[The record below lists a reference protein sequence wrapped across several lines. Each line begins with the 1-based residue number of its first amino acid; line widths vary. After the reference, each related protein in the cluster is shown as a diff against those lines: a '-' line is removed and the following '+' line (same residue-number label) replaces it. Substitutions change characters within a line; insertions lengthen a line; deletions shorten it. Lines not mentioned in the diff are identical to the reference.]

1 MKLFL
6 TFLSGAVV
14 GYFVGKRQPTKAA
27 PYNNPPKPPPL
38 LRGIKGDGGKG
49 GLIDRQAREKEAHKA
64 SILEL
69 LKTTTPLTNTHIEQM
84 LGVSDATAT
93 RYLEELE
100 KEGKVRQV
108 GKTGRGVVYEKVE
121 SRK

>member
-27 PYNNPPKPPPL
+27 PF
-38 LRGIKGDGGKG
+38 GKGDTTAPEPRKG
-49 GLIDRQAREKEAHKA
+49 GEEKEPLIDRQAREKEAHKA

-69 LKTTTPLTNTHIEQM
+69 LKTTTPLTNTNIEQM